1 MSRVDAEVEYII
13 SNTELDFEV
22 YQNLSQAA
30 KRAVATKRTRIT
42 KNVKKGKGINFL
54 LPLFQNLLEDLTEW
68 SSSIHTEL
76 KKLQPSVISNRD
88 LKVFLTVL
96 KKDSEY
102 IIDVFRKSVWKW
114 FTKNIKK
121 TLEKI
126 EISDRNERRI
136 LVPQLKNLQ
145 YQRDAFGA
153 IEQRFKEIENDVK
166 KMLDDISEEVVVQE
180 NDIRQEDVKRSTV
193 RRRRGRTPR
202 ARRARNNN
210 ILQNTVAQ
218 KVPSAIQNQLFTFF
232 KIKRNRQQDNNMR
245 EPRLFDNKVD
255 NDEEI
260 VRKAV
265 IVKEVDGGF
274 KVGTIV
280 YESMDQLQGDDVDKV
295 RIYYL
300 SVNGIKN
307 IKKENLKTI
316 RDNDSNIFVEFV
328 NRDVISPIPENF
340 DYDWAKIF
348 SCINYAPSGAVIGYV
363 PGQYRFLGATLIGMT
378 GYLFYLKS
386 IVTNEAELRKLEDE
400 INRQSVFVTGYLGV
414 EQEEKLL
421 MQQKKCQG
429 INFANI
435 FSREMILALAMTNP
449 VNVEKWVKKNLKK
462 GKNIVMT
469 IMSIL
474 NFSYTSYTEKFL
486 RFAFFGTTAMTTVV
500 ATNKYVG
507 TIYALRNLLDYAV
520 SEGIN
525 YTEKYISF
533 VTTTLAN
540 LARDVKRL
548 LPLQYILKYIFDLI
562 SKVIPN
568 GTAIK
573 FISQIFSKDFVV
585 NSVTTR
591 ALLGFDIQILAEILN
606 YIFFLQSM
614 MTLYTLMC
622 PLLLWYSGQLENCA
636 YQPRKKEKS
645 ELYKDLK
652 F

>member
-1 MSRVDAEVEYII
+1 MIRREDVEDDMNIYQRLSAEKKVEIKTAKAKLTSSFRANDGNFRI
-13 SNTELDFEV
+13 RCEQLLQKLSDLSIFINDPL
-22 YQNLSQAA
+22 QNLKDYI
-30 KRAVATKRTRIT
+30 KRQDSDKALVEKH
-42 KNVKKGKGINFL
+42 
-54 LPLFQNLLEDLTEW
+54 LEA
-68 SSSIHTEL
+68 
-76 KKLQPSVISNRD
+76 
-88 LKVFLTVL
+88 L
-96 KKDSEY
+96 KKDSNY
-102 IIDVFRKSVWKW
+102 ILKRSREAVIDRYTSRLKAVDVQIIQARL
-114 FTKNIKK
+114 N
-121 TLEKI
+121 
-126 EISDRNERRI
+126 RNAQERRE
-136 LVPQLKNLQ
+136 LVALFEALTIEKNDFRRRYVIPFEKQGVKIQNFLLQLQ
-145 YQRDAFGA
+145 PEIIAGA
-153 IEQRFKEIENDVK
+153 Q
-166 KMLDDISEEVVVQE
+166 QE
-180 NDIRQEDVKRSTV
+180 NGQQNQL
-193 RRRRGRTPR
+193 RRRRGRTRR

-210 ILQNTVAQ
+210 ILQNAVVQ
-218 KVPSAIQNQLFTFF
+218 KVPSPKQTFFFTFF
-232 KIKRNRQQDNNMR
+232 KIKRSRQQGNMR
-245 EPRLFDNKVD
+245 EPKLFDNKVD
-255 NDEEI
+255 NDDEI

-265 IVKEVDGGF
+265 IVKDVDGGL

-280 YESMDQLQGDDVDKV
+280 YESMDQLQGGDVDKV

-300 SVNGIKN
+300 MVNGIKN

-316 RDNDSNIFVEFV
+316 RDNDSNVFVKLVE
-328 NRDVISPIPENF
+328 RDVITPIPENF
-340 DYDWAKIF
+340 DYDYLNMF

-363 PGQYRFLGATLIGMT
+363 PGQYRFLGATLIGIT

-462 GKNIVMT
+462 NKNIVMT
-469 IMSIL
+469 IMSII

-486 RFAFFGTTAMTTVV
+486 RIAFFGTTAMTTVV

-540 LARDVKRL
+540 LARDIKRL

-573 FISQIFSKDFVV
+573 FITQIFNKDFVV

-614 MTLYTLMC
+614 ITLYTLMC

-645 ELYKDLK
+645 ELYEDLK